1 MGRSIRKNPR
11 LGPRFR
17 NPRSGGVQEINNLL
31 KSFRKSGMG
40 KAESFT
46 AYVKKKSIQPYHVC
60 LSWDFLVGN
69 LAHWLQ

>member
-46 AYVKKKSIQPYHVC
+46 AYVKKNSI
-60 LSWDFLVGN
+60 
-69 LAHWLQ
+69 